1 MKWTGRG
8 KVAGG
13 LPQPV
18 FGSRFEHAVSVSNAD
33 ASARIGP
40 GIAGSNVRVTVHFLH
55 HSRDDKKRQSQYRD
69 SDDAPEYVAHIFIVP
84 TSPANSETNDA
95 DRNDAAGSLLAT
107 AGRSLRPA
115 RNTALFKALIC
126 ARIRRG

>member
-1 MKWTGRG
+1 M
-8 KVAGG
+8 
-13 LPQPV
+13 
-18 FGSRFEHAVSVSNAD
+18 GSVSVSNSD

-69 SDDAPEYVAHIFIVP
+69 SDEAPEYVAHNFIVP

-95 DRNDAAGSLLAT
+95 DRYDAAGRLFAA
-107 AGRSLRPA
+107 AGRRLRRAAASLRLGRLA
-115 RNTALFKALIC
+115 DAEAIMAEGCAAMDRAVALVERDETAA
-126 ARIRRG
+126 A